1 MNRPSPACTGTQG
14 GFPPCP
20 HDPWRPLLGL
30 SANGQGFVR
39 AELLESFSATGLTH
53 LDHFFAVT
61 GEPLTKPGL
70 GNRYRAR
77 LQLGSKDSPAT
88 VYLKRFG
95 IDRWRDS
102 WRRRWEHRSRMT
114 PGELEYRIATALLQA
129 GIPVPAP
136 LAWGWR
142 GHPHQRQSF
151 VILQAVPGQPAE
163 VWATRLSADGPA
175 ESWHHKRRMVMAL
188 ADLARRFHALGFRHR
203 DFYLNHVFVS
213 GSARTMELS
222 LIDLQ
227 RVFRPRWRSQRWQVK
242 DLAQLNFSATR
253 EAFSQTLRLRFFCHY
268 LGVQSLKPE
277 HKRLLHRILRKTRSM
292 ARRLRTRH

>member
-1 MNRPSPACTGTQG
+1 
-14 GFPPCP
+14 
-20 HDPWRPLLGL
+20 
-30 SANGQGFVR
+30 
-39 AELLESFSATGLTH
+39 
-53 LDHFFAVT
+53 
-61 GEPLTKPGL
+61 
-70 GNRYRAR
+70 
-77 LQLGSKDSPAT
+77 
-88 VYLKRFG
+88 
-95 IDRWRDS
+95 
-102 WRRRWEHRSRMT
+102 MT

-151 VILQAVPGQPAE
+151 VILQAVPGEPAE